1 MRTVRSRP
9 GALAVMPRY
18 EDPAKVDKLANLTK
32 QVEETKGIMKLNI
45 VAMTKTH
52 GDLEGLVVKAGT
64 LSATKRQ

>member
-32 QVEETKGIMKLNI
+32 QVDETKGIMEQNI
-45 VAMTKTH
+45 AAMVKTH
-52 GDLEGLVVKAGT
+52 EDLEVLKDKAGT
-64 LSATKRQ
+64 LSAT